1 MRISLQ
7 NKLIIIVASL
17 FFLLSLIFLIQFLL
31 KSQKNVNVNVN
42 EKGTSD
48 KILTTEEKID
58 ILSEVS
64 TTTPVSTST
73 MSEKQKQAILQQ
85 VDKTKKAVSNQSA
98 TKNSTEDAIYE
109 AKMKILNSTQ

>member
-31 KSQKNVNVNVN
+31 KSQKNVNVN